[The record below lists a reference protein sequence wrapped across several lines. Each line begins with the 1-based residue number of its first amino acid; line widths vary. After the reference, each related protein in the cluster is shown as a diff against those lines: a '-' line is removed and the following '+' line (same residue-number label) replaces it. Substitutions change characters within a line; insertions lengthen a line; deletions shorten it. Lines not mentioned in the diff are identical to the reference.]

1 MSAVF
6 TEAFYHQLRNDAELV
21 SMLATYNGLPAIFTV
36 DPVPGDAVLPY
47 IVTAGSV
54 ADTSWDTTYSEGRI
68 IVRDIRCY
76 TAATG
81 SMIAVENMAE
91 RVRHLFHRRRIPI
104 DGYDNVITKCTG
116 PIEGPE
122 EDDAYGMIVT
132 VEMHLFR
139 L

>member
-1 MSAVF
+1 MTAVF
-6 TEAFYHQLRNDAELV
+6 TEAIYHQLRNDAELV
-21 SMLATYNGLPAIFTV
+21 SMLATYGGLPAIFTI

-47 IVTAGSV
+47 IVTAGQI

-76 TAATG
+76 TEATG

-91 RVRHLFHRRRIPI
+91 RVRYLFHRRTIPV
-104 DGYDNVITKCTG
+104 DRYDNVITKCTG
-116 PIEGPE
+116 PIQGPE
-122 EDDAYGMIVT
+122 EEDAYGMIVT
-132 VEMHLFR
+132 VEMYLFQ